1 MAVPFFDVQYNLE
14 PAVKD
19 ELLARWRKVLDHGFF
34 VNGPEITEL
43 ETALAEFLGVPHV
56 VACSNGSDALV
67 LALKAAGVEPGDEVI
82 VPSFTFFATAGSVAR
97 LGATP
102 IFADIDPRTYNICID
117 SAASLVTE
125 RTKAVMPVH
134 LYGRPVDVG
143 ALKAAVEKAAGRE
156 ILIVEDAAQAVGAVH
171 HDGPCGGLGITA
183 GFSCFPTKNLAAS
196 GDAGFTTSTCEES
209 AERMRRLR
217 QHGGGR
223 QYYHDEVG
231 FNFRLSALQAATLMQ
246 HLPRLV
252 EWNAARYQGAQ
263 HYQELFDA
271 AGIGDD
277 ILTPEIIPGH
287 VFHQYVIRT
296 TRRDEL
302 MDYLR
307 SKEIGCAVY
316 YPLPLHLQPC
326 FAHLGGQEGQLPAAE
341 AAAKEVL
348 ALPIYPGV
356 TGEQREEVVSA
367 IAAAF
372 CPAN

>member
-14 PAVKD
+14 PEVKD
-19 ELLARWRKVLDHGFF
+19 ELLARWKQVLDHGYF
-34 VNGPEITEL
+34 VNGPEILEL
-43 ETALAEFLGVPHV
+43 EQDLAQFLGVPHV

-67 LALKAAGVEPGDEVI
+67 LALKAAGVKPGDEVI
-82 VPSFTFFATAGSVAR
+82 VPSFTFFASAGSVAR

-102 IFADIDPRTYNICID
+102 IFADVHPATLLICPR

-143 ALKAAVEKAAGRE
+143 VLKSTLKAAAGRE
-156 ILIVEDAAQAVGAVH
+156 ITVVEDAAQAIGAVH
-171 HDGPCGGLGITA
+171 ADGPCGGLGLTA
-183 GFSCFPTKNLAAS
+183 GFSCFPTKNLAAA
-196 GDAGFTTSTCEES
+196 GDAGFATSRDEKT

-231 FNFRLSALQAATLMQ
+231 FNFRLSALQAAALIQ

-252 EWNAARYQGAQ
+252 EWNAARYTGAQ
-263 HYQELFDA
+263 HYAELFGGA
-271 AGIGDD
+271 SLGDK
-277 ILTPEIIPGH
+277 LTAPEVIPGH

-296 TRRDEL
+296 PRRDEL
-302 MDYLR
+302 MNHLR
-307 SKEIGCAVY
+307 ALDIGCAVY

-326 FAHLGGQEGQLPAAE
+326 FQYLGGFAGQLPTAE
-341 AAAKEVL
+341 LAAKEVL

-356 TGEQREEVVSA
+356 TAEQRQTVVAA
-367 IAAAF
+367 IVDGLK
-372 CPAN
+372 